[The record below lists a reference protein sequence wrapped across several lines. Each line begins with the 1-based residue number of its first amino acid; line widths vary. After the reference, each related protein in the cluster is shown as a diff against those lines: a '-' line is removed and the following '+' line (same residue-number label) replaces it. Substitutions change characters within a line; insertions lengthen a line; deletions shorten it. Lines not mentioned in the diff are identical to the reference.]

1 MESVKGTFDFYPK
14 EKYTKEAV
22 LDTLRQ
28 VAERAGFL
36 WVETPALE
44 TVKLLTRKSG
54 DEVKDQIFVI
64 EQRGS
69 EQFGLRFDMTVPLTR
84 MFMKKQKELPK
95 PVKWCYT
102 TRMWRYEAPQ
112 KGRLREFYQY
122 GVEMFGAQTA
132 AADAEII
139 QLLLTS
145 LFALGIKEKDIIVK
159 INNRKLV
166 QGLLFDL
173 VPKEKMEVVLRII
186 DKSPKTTE
194 EDVIQQLEKTGVKK
208 IKEIMRILSLRGKPK
223 EVIKNLQSYSLN
235 TLAQEGLNELKVVVD
250 LVSSPCLVIDVSTV
264 RGLAYYTGIV
274 FECFDKEGKYRALA
288 GGGRYDDLVQL
299 LGGEATPAVG
309 FAIGYAPLQLLLE
322 DLRLFP
328 QKNLTPKFYCIVV
341 DESVRKY
348 ATEVVAKLRK
358 KYAVEMDV
366 MGRKVGKQIEY
377 ANALEVPYVIFI
389 GPDEMKQKKV
399 KLRDM
404 KTGEERMTSVED
416 IAKENKNIK

>member
-1 MESVKGTFDFYPK
+1 MDSVKGTFDFYPA
-14 EKYTKEAV
+14 EKYAKEAV

-54 DEVKDQIFVI
+54 EEVKNQIFLI

-84 MFMKKQKELPK
+84 MFMKKQKEIPK

-112 KGRLREFYQY
+112 RGRLREFYQY

-132 AADAEII
+132 ASDAEII
-139 QLLLTS
+139 QLLLSS
-145 LFALGIKEKDIIVK
+145 LFALGIKEKDIVLK

-173 VPKEKMEVVLRII
+173 VPKEIMNDVLRII
-186 DKSPKTTE
+186 DRSPKTTE
-194 EDVIQQLEKTGVKK
+194 EDVIQQLEKVGVKK
-208 IKEIMRILSLRGKPK
+208 VKEVMRILSLRGKPK
-223 EVIKNLQSYSLN
+223 EVIKDLQSYPLN
-235 TLAQEGLNELKVVVD
+235 TLAQEGLHEINAVVE

-264 RGLAYYTGIV
+264 RGLAYYTGLV

-299 LGGEATPAVG
+299 LGGESTSAIG
-309 FAIGYAPLQLLLE
+309 FAIGYATLSLLLN
-322 DLRLFP
+322 DL
-328 QKNLTPKFYCIVV
+328 NLCLTKLKIPKYYIAVV
-341 DESVRKY
+341 DEKVRKY
-348 ATEVVAKLRK
+348 ARTIAEQLRK
-358 KYAVEMDV
+358 IDVVEMDI
-366 MGRKVGKQIEY
+366 MARKVGKQVEY
-377 ANALEVPYVIFI
+377 ANLLGIPYVIFI

-404 KTGEERMTSVED
+404 KTGKEKMVNVEYLLKSKD
-416 IAKENKNIK
+416 Y